1 LALASVLPTVA
12 VAQTQTPPSGADAA
26 PTEVEEIVVTGL
38 RRGLADSI
46 SIKRRETSI
55 VEAVSAE
62 DIGKLP
68 DVSIAESIARLPG
81 LAAQRVNGRAQVI
94 SIRGLA
100 PDFTTTLLNGRQQ
113 ASSGDNRAVEFD
125 QYPSELLSGVVI
137 YKTPDAEVSGMGL
150 SGTADLRTVRPL
162 TFGDRAVAVERL
174 SGALALRRTLDD
186 DDAGVAELLVRLAR
200 LDLADGRADD
210 ARARWREAM
219 GILLRGASA
228 AAPLPDQQLWGCQP
242 RAVRAG
248 SPPRWP
254 PLLWK
259 SPQT

>member
-1 LALASVLPTVA
+1 MRSRFVGGRAGEPISASKLSLTVSALALALAAPGVA
-12 VAQTQTPPSGADAA
+12 LAQDPQEE
-26 PTEVEEIVVTGL
+26 PTEVDEIIVTGI
-38 RRGLADSI
+38 RAGLADSI
-46 SIKRRETSI
+46 SIKRNETSI

-137 YKTPDAEVSGMGL
+137 YKTPDGEVSGMGL
-150 SGTADLRTVRPL
+150 SGPADLRTVRPL
-162 TFGDRAVAVERL
+162 TFGDRALAVNLRGETVEGGRL
-174 SGALALRRTLDD
+174 NDD
-186 DDAGVAELLVRLAR
+186 VRNFGGRFSISYIDQFADDTFGVALGFAH
-200 LDLADGRADD
+200 LDSPSVNRHYKAYGY
-210 ARARWREAM
+210 EAF
-219 GILLRGASA
+219 
-228 AAPLPDQQLWGCQP
+228 DF
-242 RAVRAG
+242 
-248 SPPRWP
+248 
-254 PLLWK
+254 
-259 SPQT
+259 

>member
-1 LALASVLPTVA
+1 MGQAPGAGCVTSALWKLGLTASSLALIAGVPSIA
-12 VAQTQTPPSGADAA
+12 VAQEAA
-26 PTEVEEIVVTGL
+26 AQDDPVQPEAEVVVTGL
-38 RRGLADSI
+38 RAGLESSI
-46 SIKRRETSI
+46 NTKRNETSI

-68 DVSIAESIARLPG
+68 DTSIAESIARLPG

-94 SIRGLA
+94 SIHGLA

-162 TFGDRAVAVERL
+162 TFGDRAVAEEAI
-174 SGALALRRTLDD
+174 ALA
-186 DDAGVAELLVRLAR
+186 AQS
-200 LDLADGRADD
+200 
-210 ARARWREAM
+210 
-219 GILLRGASA
+219 RG
-228 AAPLPDQQLWGCQP
+228 
-242 RAVRAG
+242 
-248 SPPRWP
+248 
-254 PLLWK
+254 
-259 SPQT
+259 